1 LQPTTQSM
9 SSIGLDSSAES
20 LVAVGISK
28 LCGSKYEFTSGASE
42 LSMDNLKGS
51 DVVDFLVKEN
61 SSVLGSDEKEQD
73 EVKAWLNKKTNIGEL
88 NKHLTL
94 RVYIADGLNPT
105 LADLKVFASM
115 RDQIAKQ
122 KAPQRNQFVNVT
134 RWFNHLQPLFEP
146 HFPSVAIKLV
156 YTPPPKPEK
165 KDDKKQG
172 NEKQKQNQR
181 RAPAEKVTGF
191 ARLCLQVGKIVSI
204 EVHSTVPSLYV
215 EQIDVGEK
223 EPRTVVSKLAEK
235 IPIEEMR
242 ERMVVVATNLLP
254 ATLQGVES
262 AGLVFCASIGDNVEV
277 LSPPEGS
284 KIGEQIQV
292 KGLNIVPDTTPITR
306 KVFSKALKGLSTN
319 DECVACYKDVPLS
332 TSTGNVTVKSLKSAE
347 IK

>member
-156 YTPPPKPEK
+156 YTPPP
-165 KDDKKQG
+165 
-172 NEKQKQNQR
+172 
-181 RAPAEKVTGF
+181 
-191 ARLCLQVGKIVSI
+191 
-204 EVHSTVPSLYV
+204 
-215 EQIDVGEK
+215 
-223 EPRTVVSKLAEK
+223 VSK
-235 IPIEEMR
+235 IELKTLN
-242 ERMVVVATNLLP
+242 TN
-254 ATLQGVES
+254 
-262 AGLVFCASIGDNVEV
+262 I
-277 LSPPEGS
+277 
-284 KIGEQIQV
+284 
-292 KGLNIVPDTTPITR
+292 
-306 KVFSKALKGLSTN
+306 
-319 DECVACYKDVPLS
+319 
-332 TSTGNVTVKSLKSAE
+332 
-347 IK
+347 